1 MIVVYMSSPRVL
13 LAAALLV
20 CAAACN
26 SDTASTSTGGSTLA
40 PSVNTAVTQLMV
52 VDLALGTGATANV
65 GNRITVSYGA
75 WLYDPAQADRKG
87 RQFDSSNA
95 ATFTV
100 GARQV
105 IPGEDQGVV
114 GMRVGGQRRL
124 IIPPELAFGSAGSG
138 NIVPPN
144 STVVYD
150 IRLISVG

>member
-1 MIVVYMSSPRVL
+1 MIVVHMSSPRVL
-13 LAAALLV
+13 LAAALVL

-26 SDTASTSTGGSTLA
+26 NDSGFSSTQGPTVPST
-40 PSVNTAVTQLMV
+40 VNTATTQLTV
-52 VDLALGTGATANV
+52 IDLVLGTGATANV
-65 GNRITVSYGA
+65 GSRITVSYGA
-75 WLYDPAQADRKG
+75 WLYDPAQPDRKG

-124 IIPPELAFGSAGSG
+124 IIPPEFAFGNAGSG